1 METMVYKT
9 TETFNI
15 LVKFNEP
22 IGNIE
27 KSEIDELNSR
37 YAKMFADTKAVE
49 VHIRNNFDE
58 IMSKI

>member
-1 METMVYKT
+1 METMVYQT
-9 TETFNI
+9 TGTFNI
-15 LVKFNEP
+15 LVKFNES
-22 IGNIE
+22 IGNVD
-27 KSEIDELNSR
+27 KSEIDELNGR